1 MLINPW
7 TRIAEDLKALYFVFF
22 FREVLAVVAPLANE
36 EFKDQRW
43 CFQLFQSLRIR
54 SISKRRTIQ
63 DLRFGNTTT
72 NTCFKQTQFLVGVKV
87 HVSS

>member
-7 TRIAEDLKALYFVFF
+7 ARLASDLKALYFVIF
-22 FREVLAVVAPLANE
+22 FREVLAVVAPLAKE

-63 DLRFGNTTT
+63 YLRSGNTIT
-72 NTCFKQTQFLVGVKV
+72 NTCFKQTQFLVAVKV
-87 HVSS
+87 LVSS